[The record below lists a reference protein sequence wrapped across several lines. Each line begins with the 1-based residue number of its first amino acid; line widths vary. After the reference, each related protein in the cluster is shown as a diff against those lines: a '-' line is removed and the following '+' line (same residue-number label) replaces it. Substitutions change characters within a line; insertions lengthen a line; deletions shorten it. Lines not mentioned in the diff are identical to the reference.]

1 MGPDDCMDHRLIASV
16 SDAGTVPHDVLSR
29 ARLDEL
35 AAVGEKWEEVSANSM
50 SSAVQIPTG
59 VYSGL
64 LGQKSEMGSEELV
77 LAWNTLRKETVDE
90 RNTVDDIAARIAHV
104 DGLIAHEE
112 KQQLLRKLRTEPKG
126 TNNASVDVL
135 QLLVE

>member
-1 MGPDDCMDHRLIASV
+1 MIRRPPRSTLSSSSAAS
-16 SDAGTVPHDVLSR
+16 DVYKR
-29 ARLDEL
+29 QDEL
-35 AAVGEKWEEVSANSM
+35 AAVGEKWKEVSANSM
-50 SSAVQIPTG
+50 ASAVQIPTG

-77 LAWNTLRKETVDE
+77 RAWNTLRSELVNE
-90 RNTVDDIAARIAHV
+90 RNTVDDITARIAHV

-112 KQQLLRKLRTEPKG
+112 KQQLLHKLHTEPKG
-126 TNNASVDVL
+126 ASTSVDVL